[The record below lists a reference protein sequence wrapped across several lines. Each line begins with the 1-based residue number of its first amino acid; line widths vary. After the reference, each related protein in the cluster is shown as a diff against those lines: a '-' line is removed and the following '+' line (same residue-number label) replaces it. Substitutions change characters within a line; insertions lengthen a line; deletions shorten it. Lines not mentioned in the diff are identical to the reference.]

1 MQLLTPPGGP
11 PPDSLVVAA
20 LKGTTKKLCLNLL
33 RCAKQAMTN
42 VLALDNLAA
51 EVATFFD
58 GDATAEQTW
67 FLLRVY
73 YELTRLETRSWLVA
87 EENIN
92 KKAQMPPAFE
102 YFSDVLSFTGFN
114 ENILV
119 FMRDLCVVATRK
131 QVSSL
136 RQQLQPQPQNQ

>member
-20 LKGTTKKLCLNLL
+20 LKGTTKKLCLNLS
-33 RCAKQAMTN
+33 RRAKQAMSN
-42 VLALDNLAA
+42 VFARDNLEA

-58 GDATAEQTW
+58 GEATPERTW
-67 FLLRVY
+67 YLLRVC
-73 YELTRLETRSWLVA
+73 YELKRLEVRSWLVA

-92 KKAQMPPAFE
+92 KKAQMPPAFA

-114 ENILV
+114 GNVLV
-119 FMRDLCVVATRK
+119 FMRDLGAVATRE
-131 QVSSL
+131 QASSL
-136 RQQLQPQPQNQ
+136 CQQLQPQPQNQ